1 MTIEEKDRIG
11 SLLKYEADKNYCREV
26 VTVASGQNL
35 VMGTIVGEKSADGT
49 YRVVNLVDPEDEEA
63 VTDGSE
69 TPVGV
74 LLADVDASTAA
85 QQGLIIARDAIVIES
100 ALVYPE
106 DATAAQ
112 KKAIL
117 KGLEAR
123 GIVARATA

>member
-49 YRVVNLVDPEDEEA
+49 YKIVNLVDPEDEEA

-74 LLADVDASTAA
+74 LLVDVDASTAA

-106 DATAAQ
+106 NATAAQ